1 MENSVKYLTYE
12 RYIELGGSLDLMSF
26 NLLEYQSRKQID
38 YYTHNRLIQGV
49 PEDIE
54 KDIEMVMMALIN
66 ENNAVSSTS
75 NKKSETIDGYSV
87 SYGDNTENS
96 AKVKNTIISLLS
108 GLSVDGVPLTY
119 AGGLNDNKQF
129 YYPIS

>member
-1 MENSVKYLTYE
+1 MEDSVKYLTYE

-38 YYTHNRLIQGV
+38 YYTHNRLMNGV

-54 KDIEMVMMALIN
+54 KDIEMVMMTLIN
-66 ENNAVSSTS
+66 DNNAMSSSS

-87 SYGDNTENS
+87 SYGDNTDNS
-96 AKVKNTIISLLS
+96 IKIKNTINSLLS
-108 GLSVDGVPLTY
+108 GLSVNGVPLLY
-119 AGGLNDNKQF
+119 AGGVNDNKQF